1 MQDKAGTM
9 SKRWYV
15 VRVQTGRENKVRDGL
30 ERRVKESGFADRF
43 GRIVVPTEK
52 ISQIREGKR
61 SVRERKIY
69 PGYLMVEMDLDDQT
83 WFLVRETPGL
93 GDFIGA
99 DQKPIPMQQYEVDRL
114 LGQESQGKEE
124 APQIKLDFKVND
136 MVKIKEGPFQN
147 MDGRVEEIFPQK
159 GLVRVQV
166 AIFGRTTPVELEY
179 WKVEPI

>member
-1 MQDKAGTM
+1 MA
-9 SKRWYV
+9 KRWYV
-15 VRVQTGRENKVRDGL
+15 VRVQTGRENKIQENL
-30 ERRVKESGFADRF
+30 MRRVKASGIEDRF
-43 GRIVVPTEK
+43 GRVVVPTEK

-69 PGYLMVEMDLDDQT
+69 PGYLMVEMDMDEKT

-99 DQKPIPMQQYEVDRL
+99 HEKPVPMQAHEVERL
-114 LGQESQGKEE
+114 LGQETQGKEE
-124 APQIKLDFKVND
+124 APQIKVDFKLND

-179 WKVEPI
+179 WKVEAI